1 MWCSDSDGPT
11 MITRRLMS
19 SVLWTVITR
28 LSPLTSSESYTL
40 LKLWWKK
47 EINDRG
53 LTLSSTF
60 VFTHTR
66 RHRWVSALSPGWEA
80 GIGVVASWSNINSI
94 PGDRATGGSVLKDQ
108 PDTVCVCVR
117 GTVLDSIS
125 ETIVTA
131 PRSGGPSPPS
141 VRVILHITVFQSLK
155 YKRHCVRSEA
165 FFIFF
170 FLFFYPWLTLQLTQR
185 QISQQ
190 Q

>member
-108 PDTVCVCVR
+108 PDTVCVCER
-117 GTVLDSIS
+117 HSIGFHQWNYSNCPS
-125 ETIVTA
+125 EWRSLAPLCQSDFTHNCLPVTEIQKA
-131 PRSGGPSPPS
+131 LCEKWG
-141 VRVILHITVFQSLK
+141 
-155 YKRHCVRSEA
+155 
-165 FFIFF
+165 FFYLFF
-170 FLFFYPWLTLQLTQR
+170 YFFYPWLTLQLTQR

>member
-1 MWCSDSDGPT
+1 MMEKRNQWSRTNTIQHFC
-11 MITRRLMS
+11 
-19 SVLWTVITR
+19 
-28 LSPLTSSESYTL
+28 
-40 LKLWWKK
+40 
-47 EINDRG
+47 
-53 LTLSSTF
+53 F
-60 VFTHTR
+60 HTHTR